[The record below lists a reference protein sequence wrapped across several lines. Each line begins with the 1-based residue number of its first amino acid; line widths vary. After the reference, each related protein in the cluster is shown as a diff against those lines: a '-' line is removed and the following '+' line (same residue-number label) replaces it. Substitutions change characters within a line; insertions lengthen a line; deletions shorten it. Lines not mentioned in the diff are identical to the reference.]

1 MILGGLMTKITLYAQ
16 PMGSE
21 PYLNMSTFGV
31 VDKAE
36 SEQYQ
41 NIKALTD
48 VGRKICET
56 AQALDDEASIAG
68 TSIEGSSFDWG
79 LRIDMKNL
87 KIEMNCKSYTD
98 EPMTVKDHIVKLIFR
113 GDLDSIQAFVQ
124 KFVSDLNYLPF
135 EINNWD
141 YFSKSEK
148 VSKDEVVAD
157 WNKVLSTKEGAPPAP
172 EPPPAEAPASEP
184 TIEEAPQD
192 FPVPGIEP
200 VPPKLGEVP
209 PSKPLRPM
217 PKKKRR
223 IKLKVK
229 KKGKADTR
237 PCPRCKEI
245 VPVDPTQD
253 PIVFECPNCGLK
265 GKFKRKKKIPPAPK
279 PKMVEKTLEEA
290 IEKPGKV
297 PIEEEVE
304 KKVEEIEKEPEPEVT
319 EPEEEIP
326 EVKEPEPEAEP
337 EVKEPEEETP
347 EVKEPEPKAEP
358 EVEEPEEEIPE
369 VKESEPE
376 PEAEV
381 KEPEEEIPEVKEPE
395 PEAEPEPIPE
405 PPKVSPE
412 ERLEEFLDKAERYKN
427 RNQYHDAVRYY
438 DMVLDIDPNH
448 TQALNNKGLILWANR
463 KYKLAIEHFDHIL
476 ELDPKNQE
484 AIINKAASF
493 NRLGE
498 KDKAIKLYDEL
509 LEDDKTNA
517 DAWSNK
523 GVILF
528 SQQRYEEAEKC
539 FKNAVE
545 NNPDDEDSWFNYAF
559 VLEKLDK
566 FQEATDAYETV
577 LKLNPGNS
585 EATRAYHQCLKVLRR
600 EMLKDWQ

>member
-79 LRIDMKNL
+79 LRIDMKDL

-157 WNKVLSTKEGAPPAP
+157 WNKVLSTKEGELPDTEPQLP
-172 EPPPAEAPASEP
+172 EVPSSEP
-184 TIEEAPQD
+184 TIEEPPQD

-200 VPPKLGEVP
+200 VPPKLGEAP

-229 KKGKADTR
+229 KKGKVDTR

-253 PIVFECPNCGLK
+253 PIVFQCPNCGLK
-265 GKFKRKKKIPPAPK
+265 GKFKRKKKMPPTTK
-279 PKMVEKTLEEA
+279 PTMVEKTLEEV
-290 IEKPGKV
+290 IEKPKEV

-304 KKVEEIEKEPEPEVT
+304 KKLEEIEKEPEP
-319 EPEEEIP
+319 
-326 EVKEPEPEAEP
+326 
-337 EVKEPEEETP
+337 
-347 EVKEPEPKAEP
+347 
-358 EVEEPEEEIPE
+358 
-369 VKESEPE
+369 
-376 PEAEV
+376 EV

-395 PEAEPEPIPE
+395 PETEPEIKEPEEEIPEEKEPEHEPEPIPE

-412 ERLEEFLDKAERYKN
+412 ERLEEFLEKAERYKN

-438 DMVLDIDPNH
+438 DMVLDIEPDH
-448 TQALNNKGLILWANR
+448 IQALNNKGLILWANR

-498 KDKAIKLYDEL
+498 KDRAVKLYDEL
-509 LEDDKTNA
+509 LEDDGTNA

-566 FQEATDAYETV
+566 IQEASNAYETV
-577 LKLNPGNS
+577 LKLNPENS
-585 EATRAYHQCLKVLRR
+585 EAVRAYHQCLKVLRR